1 MDSNLPYISHC
12 LFTFYFD
19 TIRLSVVQVKQN
31 ATHLSQH
38 DSLKG
43 ADVHEMTLW
52 VPSGSPHSKTNFRL
66 LIVSS
71 KYIEI
76 TMLLETHIP
85 QTTLCATFGAL
96 LRSIPLGILDH
107 LLCQLQSQDRSRT
120 SGRLTSV
127 AGSAMHMK
135 IPDDIGR
142 EAGIGRTK
150 NRKELSYSGL
160 TRVDRPSVE

>member
-1 MDSNLPYISHC
+1 M
-12 LFTFYFD
+12 
-19 TIRLSVVQVKQN
+19 
-31 ATHLSQH
+31 SQH

-43 ADVHEMTLW
+43 VLVREITLW
-52 VPSGSPHSKTNFRL
+52 VTSGALHSKTHFRL
-66 LIVSS
+66 LIENS
-71 KYIEI
+71 KSTII

-85 QTTLCATFGAL
+85 QTSLCATFGAR

-107 LLCQLQSQDRSRT
+107 LLGQLESQDRSRT
-120 SGRLTSV
+120 SGRVTSV
-127 AGSAMHMK
+127 GGSAMHMK

-142 EAGIGRTK
+142 EAGIGRTQ